1 MKFIPITAL
10 LLLLLPLSL
19 FAIDITRDSGARL
32 DITSRTSFGI
42 DMDNPYRYG
51 LQNEL
56 TQVDLIFG
64 MAGYQPLSNREVTT
78 SAVGFIDITLFHL
91 DLVKVA
97 KDIGYNKPGSIGT
110 NRYQTGEFLAGI
122 AKGPWLFQLNAMANE
137 PFTSPWNK
145 GLQFVNDGFKLS
157 WAYLDTMVDVRRV
170 KSITGVS
177 VITKRGEENMIGAGD
192 IKEGHGTML
201 QFGFDQGDF
210 FKVGG
215 NIADRFGADEKAHM
229 VAGMYNHESFGINFK
244 FGTEKGFTDTTITE
258 DNRNGLAYGFDS
270 VITPQSLKGLKIFA
284 SFMGTDA
291 FEKRVRD
298 ENNKLQT
305 YNDTSSLFGGT
316 RIGYTISL
324 GDDMS
329 IEPWAGLDLGA
340 YKIKGD
346 KFEKLGYEA
355 SIGTTM
361 RFPGAGGWLKDYIL
375 NSDGRVFPGM
385 SLGYKMYVEP
395 EINENIE
402 HSIKFTLFEPK
413 GNDGLLRGLGSEIIV
428 DLIDITG
435 VSEKGKI
442 RSTNENDPPKGF
454 CVLATAYFD
463 YEFNNLGRMPGAL
476 VPWTILYYDNLPG
489 LNRNEDWKE
498 GDAEADKYVSGRYNN
513 LKIDLGLNLENAVSN
528 TTFGIAWNSGSLL
541 RKLDNK
547 PELAQRGYFRF
558 MVEIRL

>member
-1 MKFIPITAL
+1 MKLIQITAL
-10 LLLLLPLSL
+10 LLLLSPISL
-19 FAIDITRDSGARL
+19 FAIDITRDSNARL

-51 LQNEL
+51 LANEL

-64 MAGYQPLSNREVTT
+64 LAGYQPLSNREV
-78 SAVGFIDITLFHL
+78 SSGAVGFIDLTLFHL
-91 DLVKVA
+91 DLIKVA
-97 KDIGYNKPGSIGT
+97 KEIGYNKPGGIGT

-122 AKGPWLFQLNAMANE
+122 AKGPWLFQLNAQANE

-177 VITKRGEENMIGAGD
+177 VITRRGEENMIGAGD

-201 QFGFDQGDF
+201 QFGYDQGDF

-229 VAGMYNHESFGINFK
+229 VAAMYNHESFGINVK
-244 FGTEKGFTDTTITE
+244 FGTEKTFLDSTITE

-270 VITPQSLKGLKIFA
+270 VIKPQALKGLKIFA
-284 SFMGTDA
+284 SFMGTDS
-291 FEKRVRD
+291 FDKRLPD
-298 ENNKLQT
+298 ENNKLQL
-305 YNDTSSLFGGT
+305 YNNTSSLFGGA
-316 RIGYTISL
+316 RVGYSIGL
-324 GDDMS
+324 GDDIS
-329 IEPWAGLDLGA
+329 LEPWAGLDLGA
-340 YKIKGD
+340 YKITDTFGS
-346 KFEKLGYEA
+346 LGYEA
-355 SIGTTM
+355 SFGMTM

-385 SLGYKMYVEP
+385 SLGYKMYIEP
-395 EINENIE
+395 EINNNVE
-402 HSIKFTLFEPK
+402 HSVKFTLFEPK
-413 GNDGLLRGLGSEIIV
+413 GNDGLLRGLGSEIIIDLV
-428 DLIDITG
+428 DLSDITRTNP
-435 VSEKGKI
+435 I
-442 RSTNENDPPKGF
+442 RSTNENDPPRGF
-454 CVLATAYFD
+454 CVLGTAYFD
-463 YEFNNLGRMPGAL
+463 YEINNLGRMPGSL

-489 LNRNEDWKE
+489 INKNKNWKYGDPEEDR
-498 GDAEADKYVSGRYNN
+498 YQQGRYNN

-541 RKLDNK
+541 RKLDDR
-547 PELAQRGYFRF
+547 PELGKRGYFRF